1 MHCTPALAI
10 RERYAFRKS
19 NIKENSLVVWCLGL
33 GTFNFHCTGSGVQP
47 LVRELRSH
55 KMHSMAERKKEINH
69 RGHHHSHRGFSK
81 IYPVSLNNSN
91 QAVSLMNSEVSMM
104 KKLPLIF

>member
-10 RERYAFRKS
+10 RERYPFRKS
-19 NIKENSLVVWCLGL
+19 NIKENSLVVQCLGL

-55 KMHSMAERKKEINH
+55 KMHSLAERKKE
-69 RGHHHSHRGFSK
+69 RKKSK
-81 IYPVSLNNSN
+81 PPTEALAKFTL
-91 QAVSLMNSEVSMM
+91 QALTTVIRQSV
-104 KKLPLIF
+104 

>member
-10 RERYAFRKS
+10 RERYPFRKS
-19 NIKENSLVVWCLGL
+19 NIKENSLVVQCLGL

-55 KMHSMAERKKEINH
+55 KMHSMAERKKERKKEIKA
-69 RGHHHSHRGFSK
+69 SHRGFSK
-81 IYPVSLNNSN
+81 IYPASLNNSN